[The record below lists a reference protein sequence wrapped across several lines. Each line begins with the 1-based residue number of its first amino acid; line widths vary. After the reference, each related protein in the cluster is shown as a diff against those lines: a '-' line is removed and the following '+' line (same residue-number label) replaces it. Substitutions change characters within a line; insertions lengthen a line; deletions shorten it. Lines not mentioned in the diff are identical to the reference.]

1 MVFPPFQWFS
11 YGFPHLTVSRS
22 APRAVPRAS
31 LQAHGA
37 GEGRR
42 ARGGGEAWGGMS
54 HGRRVMAEVDMQ
66 ICSSEN
72 HGKTIGKVGKP

>member
-1 MVFPPFQWFS
+1 MSHFPMDFPMVFPLFQWFS

-42 ARGGGEAWGGMS
+42 ARGGGEAWGGCLTVAGS
-54 HGRRVMAEVDMQ
+54 WLRL
-66 ICSSEN
+66 ICLEKN
-72 HGKTIGKVGKP
+72 MGKP